1 MYDYLE
7 FEDLSKYLSEVKK
20 DYSYLAKL
28 ANEPLLKNIPKL
40 NSIKDFLF
48 KSITNIRK

>member
-1 MYDYLE
+1 MYDYLK
-7 FEDLSKYLSEVKK
+7 FEDLSKHLSEIKK

-28 ANEPLLKNIPKL
+28 SNEPLLKSVPKL

-48 KSITNIRK
+48 KSITYIRK